1 MALEFSSGNQRDEVV
16 RNEEKAYDMAEAE
29 LEARE
34 LKALYRKYLDDPAT
48 FRREEA
54 ALVEI
59 KRKEDVIPQT
69 LSDDFVTL
77 AQEGVHLD
85 DFDAWANAASHREGK
100 RFDYMQSL
108 ASKNVAQLHADI
120 VQFRIM
126 EMIYRRTLAWYDAKK
141 KGTPLETSIASE
153 KFYAN
158 YILRMTNPSADGTID
173 AFVGLEEGLEDMA
186 EQREAAAAEL
196 QKRKSGVKEAA

>member
-1 MALEFSSGNQRDEVV
+1 MALEFASGNRKDETVRD
-16 RNEEKAYDMAEAE
+16 EEKAYDMAEAE

-34 LKALYRKYLDDPAT
+34 LKAMYKEYMDDPAA
-48 FRREEA
+48 FVRDEA
-54 ALVEI
+54 TRVEA
-59 KRKEDVIPQT
+59 KRKEGIITQT
-69 LSDDFVTL
+69 FAKDFVLL

-108 ASKNVAQLHADI
+108 ASKNAAQLHADI

-196 QKRKSGVKEAA
+196 QKRKNVAKEAA